1 MRYGQMPMAVLYSK
15 WGIKAT
21 PLQMVTN
28 GMPFSF
34 NYIHIIV
41 YTSQG

>member
-21 PLQMVTN
+21 PLVTN